1 MLELLK
7 KLFKDFYIF
16 TAAYSN
22 NVFPDPLSKEV
33 ISWMEKEDVE
43 TVKWTFQAFPSQNFK
58 DTFAGALLE
67 YVQGTQDWDYV
78 VQTVKD
84 SWKSEKAE

>member
-1 MLELLK
+1 MMTKNQQIHYLRKLLTGWN
-7 KLFKDFYIF
+7 KD
-16 TAAYSN
+16 N
-22 NVFPDPLSKEV
+22 L
-33 ISWMEKEDVE
+33 E

-78 VQTVKD
+78 VTTVKD
-84 SWKSEKAE
+84 SWKAEKAQ